1 MKDRRRVK
9 TLCLDTA
16 DSANISYNGLFIIPV
31 SLYPGGV
38 SPQPIW
44 QTPFQL
50 IEANALLV
58 TRGGGGGGW
67 VRNQAAF
74 SPLK

>member
-9 TLCLDTA
+9 ILCLDTA
-16 DSANISYNGLFIIPV
+16 DSAVIIPV

-58 TRGGGGGGW
+58 TRGGGGFGSET
-67 VRNQAAF
+67 RLL
-74 SPLK
+74 SHL